1 MIGVTIIRITS
12 TGENLFH
19 QQVTCQLNDI
29 TSPIRQE
36 ETKFQALIETIIIR
50 SIAQIEVKMI
60 LQGRVMGS
68 PSLESGHQEVKI
80 DPKMEATT
88 Y

>member
-1 MIGVTIIRITS
+1 MIGITP
-12 TGENLFH
+12 TGENLIH
-19 QQVTCQLNDI
+19 RQVTRRLKDT
-29 TSPIRQE
+29 TSPVQQE
-36 ETKFQALIETIIIR
+36 ETKFRALIETIIIR
-50 SIAQIEVKMI
+50 SKAQIEVELI

-68 PSLESGHQEVKI
+68 PSLASGHQEVKI